1 MNKLNYI
8 YQKVIFIITKCESMP
23 ISNEDVIVQN
33 LLNKIIFVALEDGI
47 ITEDELAI
55 LKQVKIDVKTI
66 RDRLKSI
73 GSQLEEKST
82 EAKLLNEFSKDVVQ
96 NAYNISQNDRVITDD
111 ERKLINTLIKA
122 LIN

>member
-1 MNKLNYI
+1 
-8 YQKVIFIITKCESMP
+8 MP
-23 ISNEDVIVQN
+23 ISNEDVIVQD

-66 RDRLKSI
+66 RERLKSV

-82 EAKLLNEFSKDVVQ
+82 EAKLLNEFSKDIVQ
-96 NAYNISQNDRVITDD
+96 NAYNISKNDRVITDD

>member
-8 YQKVIFIITKCESMP
+8 YQKVIFIITKCESMS

-66 RDRLKSI
+66 RDRLKSV

-96 NAYNISQNDRVITDD
+96 NAYNISRNDRVITDD

>member
-1 MNKLNYI
+1 
-8 YQKVIFIITKCESMP
+8 MP
-23 ISNEDVIVQN
+23 ISNEDVIVQD
-33 LLNKIIFVALEDGI
+33 LLNKIVFVALEDGI

-55 LKQVKIDVKTI
+55 LKQVKFDVKTI
-66 RDRLKSI
+66 RDRLKNV

-82 EAKLLNEFSKDVVQ
+82 EAKLLNEFSKDIVQ

>member
-1 MNKLNYI
+1 
-8 YQKVIFIITKCESMP
+8 MP
-23 ISNEDVIVQN
+23 ISNEDIIVQDH
-33 LLNKIIFVALEDGI
+33 LNKIVFVALDDGI

-55 LKQVKIDVKTI
+55 LKQVKVDVKTI
-66 RDRLKSI
+66 RDRLKSA

-82 EAKLLNEFSKDVVQ
+82 EAKLLNEFSKDIVQ

-122 LIN
+122 LLN

>member
-1 MNKLNYI
+1 
-8 YQKVIFIITKCESMP
+8 MP
-23 ISNEDVIVQN
+23 ISNEDVIVQD

-55 LKQVKIDVKTI
+55 LKQVKVDVKTI
-66 RDRLKSI
+66 RERLKTV

-82 EAKLLNEFSKDVVQ
+82 EAKLLNEFSKDIVQ
-96 NAYNISQNDRVITDD
+96 NAYNISKNDTIITDD

>member
-1 MNKLNYI
+1 
-8 YQKVIFIITKCESMP
+8 MP
-23 ISNEDVIVQN
+23 ISNEDVIVQD
-33 LLNKIIFVALEDGI
+33 LLNKIIFVALEDGE

-66 RDRLKSI
+66 RERLKSV

-82 EAKLLNEFSKDVVQ
+82 EAKLLNEFSKDIVQ
-96 NAYNISQNDRVITDD
+96 NAYNISKNDRVITDD